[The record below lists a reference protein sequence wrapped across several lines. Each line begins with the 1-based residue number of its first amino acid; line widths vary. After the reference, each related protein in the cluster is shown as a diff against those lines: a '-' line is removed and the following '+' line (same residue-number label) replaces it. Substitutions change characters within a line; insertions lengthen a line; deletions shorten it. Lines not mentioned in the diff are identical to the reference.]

1 VGVPVTV
8 GAGVVSEPVV
18 VVAVGVTVGMT
29 DGLVGVGVT
38 EPVPVVVGNGV
49 SVVVAVGAPVGM
61 TDGSVGT
68 GVTEPVADTVAL
80 VVVPVA
86 VGVAA
91 VSVVAEGA
99 PETSGTAMVVVCE
112 KLITVEVG
120 ASVPTALACA
130 IASARLSNVVTLV
143 ILTVDSLTVVAGS
156 GSRFT

>member
-1 VGVPVTV
+1 VGVPVAV

-18 VVAVGVTVGMT
+18 LVAVGVTVGMT
-29 DGLVGVGVT
+29 DGSVGVGVT

-49 SVVVAVGAPVGM
+49 SVAVGAPVGT

-86 VGVAA
+86 VGITA
-91 VSVVAEGA
+91 VSVVAQGV

>member
-1 VGVPVTV
+1 MGVPVAV

-49 SVVVAVGAPVGM
+49 SVAVGAPVGT

-86 VGVAA
+86 VGITA
-91 VSVVAEGA
+91 VSVVAQGV

>member
-1 VGVPVTV
+1 VGVPVAV

-29 DGLVGVGVT
+29 DGSVGVGVT

-49 SVVVAVGAPVGM
+49 SVAVGAPVGT

-86 VGVAA
+86 VGITA
-91 VSVVAEGA
+91 VSVVAQGV